1 MQLASARRPQFAAA
15 FLPRVMT
22 RGALIAAGALLAYL
36 SARDFALAPSS
47 KAEAVA
53 EAASFEGAL
62 PAAPHGVR
70 VTVLDAA
77 GADAAAPVHR
87 GGASR
92 LRFAFCSS

>member
-1 MQLASARRPQFAAA
+1 
-15 FLPRVMT
+15 MT

-36 SARDFALAPSS
+36 SARDFAFQTPTSAV
-47 KAEAVA
+47 AEAVA

>member
-1 MQLASARRPQFAAA
+1 
-15 FLPRVMT
+15 MT

-36 SARDFALAPSS
+36 SARDFVLAPSTS
-47 KAEAVA
+47 AEAVA
-53 EAASFEGAL
+53 EAAFEGAL

-77 GADAAAPVHR
+77 GADAAAPVYRAGADAAAPVHR